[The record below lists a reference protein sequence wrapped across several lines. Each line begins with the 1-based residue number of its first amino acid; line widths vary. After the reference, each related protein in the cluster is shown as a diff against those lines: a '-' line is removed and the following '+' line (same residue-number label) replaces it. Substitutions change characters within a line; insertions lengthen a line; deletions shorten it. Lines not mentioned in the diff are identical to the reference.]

1 MAHEIN
7 TEILINATP
16 EKVWA
21 VLSKFKEYPKW
32 NPFINALSGDMIVG
46 KKIKIVVQG
55 MKIKPELLVYEK
67 NKELRWIGHLLVN
80 GIFDGEHFFILVD
93 NGNGTTT
100 FKHGEKFNGILIPL
114 LKNTLEN
121 KLKKSYLK
129 MNEKLKEQVESS
141 K

>member
-7 TEILINATP
+7 TEIVINASP

-21 VLSKFKEYPKW
+21 VFTDFKEYPKW
-32 NPFINALSGDMIVG
+32 NRFVNAISGDMIVG

-55 MKIKPELLVYEK
+55 MKIQPELLVYEK
-67 NKELRWIGHLLVN
+67 NKELRWVGHLLVN
-80 GIFDGEHFFILVD
+80 GIFDGEHYFVLVD

-100 FKHGEKFNGILIPL
+100 FKHGEKFKGILIPL
-114 LKNTLEN
+114 LKNYLEN
-121 KLKKSYLK
+121 KMKKSYYK
-129 MNEKLKEQVESS
+129 MNEKLKEQVE

>member
-7 TEILINATP
+7 TEILINASP

-21 VLSKFKEYPKW
+21 VLSNFKEYPNW
-32 NPFINALSGDMIVG
+32 NPMINALSGDMIIG

-55 MKIKPELLVYEK
+55 MKIKPVLLVFEK
-67 NKELRWIGHLLVN
+67 NKELRWVGHLLVN
-80 GIFDGEHFFILVD
+80 GIFDGEHFFVLVD
-93 NGNGTTT
+93 NSNGTTT

-114 LKNTLEN
+114 LKNVLEN
-121 KLKKSYLK
+121 KLKKSYYKL
-129 MNEKLKEQVESS
+129 NERLKEQVE